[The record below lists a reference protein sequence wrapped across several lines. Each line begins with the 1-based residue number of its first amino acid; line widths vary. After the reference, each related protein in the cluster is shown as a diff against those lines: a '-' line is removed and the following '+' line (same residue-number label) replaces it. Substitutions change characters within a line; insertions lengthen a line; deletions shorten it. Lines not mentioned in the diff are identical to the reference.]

1 MEENMFSNIK
11 ELIEE
16 SEKHPSVA
24 EMMIATEMEQTGRER
39 EEVINI
45 MERNLITMKYSIGE
59 GLKGEKS
66 ITGLTGGDGK
76 KMDEYIK
83 SGKGLSGDIVLNSVR
98 NAVAVNEVNA
108 QMGLICA
115 TPTAG
120 SAGTLPGVLFAAVE
134 KLNLTHEQQVDF
146 MFTAGAFGLAIA
158 NNATIAGAEGGCQAE
173 VGSASALSSAALV
186 IAAGGTAL
194 QASYAVALTLQNM
207 LGLIC
212 DPVAGLVEIPCV
224 HRNALGSSQAFI
236 SADMALA
243 GIETAI
249 PADEVVTTMYQVGKN
264 LPSMYRE
271 TAEGGLATTPTGRR
285 IMEEVFGV
293 PASV

>member
-24 EMMIATEMEQTGRER
+24 EMMITTEMEQTGRER

>member
-1 MEENMFSNIK
+1 MFSNIK